1 MSDFTKGLAVGA
13 GPSFS
18 ATATAD
24 KVLAG
29 FTFVAGGVLV
39 TGTMPDMFPKVN
51 LSMTVPDMPTAT
63 VEATDTTT

>member
-39 TGTMPDMFPKVN
+39 TGTMPDMFPKIN
-51 LSMTVPDMPTAT
+51 LSMAVPAMPVISESA
-63 VEATDTTT
+63 EDTTT